1 MQDYEQYTRISRAPV
16 ILPPVGTP
24 TDAEEEKEPIP
35 QQDTQPEEEQ
45 QQAQD
50 HSGPIWQ
57 TIHLT
62 GGKGRGSRLLLV
74 QTLVC
79 VALLLGL
86 LLTRSAAPEV
96 FEGIRSWYAQAM
108 SRVITVSIS
117 PPEQAQSV
125 AATSET
131 AVSQAEI
138 SSEPEASS
146 SQAEESSQPVS
157 SAEGEG

>member
-1 MQDYEQYTRISRAPV
+1 MQDYEQYTRISHAPV
-16 ILPPVGTP
+16 ILPPAGTP
-24 TDAEEEKEPIP
+24 ADAEEEKEPLI

-45 QQAQD
+45 QVQN

-125 AATSET
+125 AATSE
-131 AVSQAEI
+131 AIVSQAES